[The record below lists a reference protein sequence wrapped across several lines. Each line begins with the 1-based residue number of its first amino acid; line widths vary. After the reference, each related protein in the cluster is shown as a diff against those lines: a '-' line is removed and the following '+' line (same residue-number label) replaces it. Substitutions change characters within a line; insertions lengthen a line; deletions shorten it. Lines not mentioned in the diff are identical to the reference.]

1 MEKKKPCWWSVA
13 FTELR
18 RPTTTTTPKVEIGLG
33 YKSRKRAG
41 QRLQQTR
48 RQEAFYFEHRRTAAT
63 LEKETSFLFHF
74 SPKKTEIFFVIFL
87 SLSLLSRGAV
97 ATPRHPRSSS
107 GRFSPQ
113 PTPSGNPKTTT
124 QLFSSRSSGGI
135 RRPRPP
141 ILPFRRDRNPPE
153 NHRPT
158 GVSIT
163 RQVLRRCPT
172 KSRSNNNNNNKND

>member
-1 MEKKKPCWWSVA
+1 MVGG
-13 FTELR
+13 FHR
-18 RPTTTTTPKVEIGLG
+18 TTTTDYYNNPKSGNWI
-33 YKSRKRAG
+33 
-41 QRLQQTR
+41 RLQEPEEGRAAPSTDAQTR
-48 RQEAFYFEHRRTAAT
+48 SFLLWAPPHRRHPRKGN
-63 LEKETSFLFHF
+63 LISFHF